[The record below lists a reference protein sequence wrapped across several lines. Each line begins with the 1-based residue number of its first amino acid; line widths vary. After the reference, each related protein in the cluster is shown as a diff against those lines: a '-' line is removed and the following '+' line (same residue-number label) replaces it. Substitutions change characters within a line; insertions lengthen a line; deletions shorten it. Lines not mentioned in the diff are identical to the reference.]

1 MTSKK
6 KTAARETRAN
16 IDRRGIK
23 EPTYVTVNTKENLS
37 TTS

>member
-1 MTSKK
+1 MTSK

-16 IDRRGIK
+16 IDRGIK
-23 EPTYVTVNTKENLS
+23 ELTYLNVNTKENLS

>member
-1 MTSKK
+1 MTSK

-23 EPTYVTVNTKENLS
+23 ELTYLNVNTKENLS